1 RHIEAYKVSSAE
13 YSGLLGAVVVGIIWF
28 NEVPNMTLLIGS
40 ALIILPLIWL
50 ATLES
55 MRFRQKTG

>member
-1 RHIEAYKVSSAE
+1 
-13 YSGLLGAVVVGIIWF
+13 VVVGIIWF

-40 ALIILPLIWL
+40 ALIVIPLIWL

-55 MRFRQKTG
+55 MRFRQKIG

>member
-13 YSGLLGAVVVGIIWF
+13 YSGLIGAVVVGIIWF

-55 MRFRQKTG
+55 LRFRQKIG